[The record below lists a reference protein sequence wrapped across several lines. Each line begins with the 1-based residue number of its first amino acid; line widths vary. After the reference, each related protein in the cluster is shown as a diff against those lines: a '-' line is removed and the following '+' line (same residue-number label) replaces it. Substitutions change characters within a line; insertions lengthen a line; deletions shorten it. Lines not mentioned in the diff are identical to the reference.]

1 MSCDLLTL
9 SVHTE
14 HWHVQK
20 ETAGRRQ
27 GGWWLQVLGKAE
39 ESGVESKGQGVSET
53 WRTAVARASVRSVLP
68 YLVQLSCIFFFSAM
82 PPVSSLRPYCHFC
95 SVSGVPEDLRD
106 SGWQLTP
113 RKLSLVRTSSV

>member
-68 YLVQLSCIFFFSAM
+68 YLVQLSCIFFFLCNAT
-82 PPVSSLRPYCHFC
+82 SLFFKTILSFLLCEWC
-95 SVSGVPEDLRD
+95 S
-106 SGWQLTP
+106 
-113 RKLSLVRTSSV
+113 